1 MIDDIYQ
8 DDDVEDPRDGDEEII
23 EPVRYAISSYGA
35 DLTFDGI
42 VSRMDR
48 DDIFIPEF
56 QRKLVWT
63 SVQASRFIES
73 LLLGLPVP
81 GVFLFKEPDTKRLMV
96 VDGQQ
101 RLRTVHGFYHE
112 LFNDRPFKLQG
123 VSKDFAGMTY
133 GQLDDHDRR
142 EIDTAIIHATIFQ
155 QDEPGDDR
163 SSVYSV
169 FERLNS
175 GGTALSPQEIR
186 ACIYRGKLNDLLEE
200 LAGDKHWRNL
210 YGSISR
216 RKKDE
221 EVILRFLA
229 LHHSSDRYTPP
240 MKSFLNKFMEEYQ
253 NPDEVQTDRFR
264 DVFLRTVKATD
275 MILTPTALRPK
286 HTLNISI
293 VDAVLV
299 GLARRL
305 ERGAVKN
312 HGALQSEHERLL
324 LRLQKEELYTRST
337 TDRDRVMKRIDYAC
351 SSFEPVA

>member
-1 MIDDIYQ
+1 MIEDT
-8 DDDVEDPRDGDEEII
+8 VEDEVDDPRNGDEGFGQPI
-23 EPVRYAISSYGA
+23 RYAISSYGA
-35 DLTFDGI
+35 DLTSDGI

-101 RLRTVHGFYHE
+101 RLRTVHGFYHG
-112 LFNDRPFKLQG
+112 LFNERAFKLQG
-123 VSKDFAGMTY
+123 VSEEFNGKTY
-133 GQLDDHDRR
+133 RQLDDHDRR

-155 QDEPGDDR
+155 QDEPSDDR

-169 FERLNS
+169 FERLNT

-186 ACIYRGKLNDLLEE
+186 ACIYRGTLNDLLEE
-200 LAGDKHWRNL
+200 LARDRHWRHL
-210 YGSISR
+210 YGPISR

-229 LHHSSDRYTPP
+229 LHQCSDRYAPP
-240 MKSFLNKFMEEYQ
+240 MKSFLNNFMARYR
-253 NPDEVQTDRFR
+253 NPDEVQIDRFR
-264 DVFLRTVKATD
+264 DLFRSTVKTAD

-286 HTLNISI
+286 QTLNVSI
-293 VDAVLV
+293 VDAALV

-305 ERGAVKN
+305 ERGAVKD
-312 HGALQSEHERLL
+312 HGELQSKHERLL
-324 LRLQKEELYTRST
+324 RRLQKEELYTRST
-337 TDRDRVMKRIDYAC
+337 TDRDRVMKRIEYAC
-351 SSFEPVA
+351 RSYEDVA